1 MNPRTKSQ
9 DIRDLSQNDIGELV
23 AELGQPAF
31 RAKQLIEWVFEK
43 NVCSFDDM
51 TNLPKSLPRAAEGG
65 ICLRHADRAHQT
77 GV

>member
-9 DIRDLSQNDIGELV
+9 DIRDLSQNDIRELV

-51 TNLPKSLPRAAEGG
+51 TIS
-65 ICLRHADRAHQT
+65 T
-77 GV
+77 

>member
-9 DIRDLSQNDIGELV
+9 DIRDLSQNDIRELV

-51 TNLPKSLPRAAEGG
+51 TNLPKLSASSLKSFR
-65 ICLRHADRAHQT
+65 L
-77 GV
+77 

>member
-9 DIRDLSQNDIGELV
+9 DIRDLSQNDIRELV

-51 TNLPKSLPRAAEGG
+51 TNLRLSASSLKRLLPLTRR
-65 ICLRHADRAHQT
+65 LN
-77 GV
+77 